1 MGTRD
6 DLEGWDSKD
15 DFDKMTPSEK
25 QQFWREIRAI
35 FKKFTP
41 NFR

>member
-1 MGTRD
+1 MGNQA
-6 DLEGWDSKD
+6 DLKGWDSKD
-15 DFDKMTPSEK
+15 DFDKMTPAEN
-25 QQFWREIRAI
+25 QQFWKENHAI